1 MRQLVGGAG
10 GADMHAA
17 TVARI
22 IGVMVRTHTGLD
34 DSATLQTM
42 NATGTSLWE
51 KDKQSEPKTWN
62 VEVFIKVCFRFSS
75 KPFLLLYHFFKTVL
89 SARLEKLKIPYLR
102 CGRCITLFCFI
113 IHICCFYT
121 IQYFPNGLLLKMYYL
136 YALGS
141 RYRY

>member
-1 MRQLVGGAG
+1 MRQLVAGAG
-10 GADMHAA
+10 GSDMHAA

-62 VEVFIKVCFRFSS
+62 VDVFIKV
-75 KPFLLLYHFFKTVL
+75 
-89 SARLEKLKIPYLR
+89 
-102 CGRCITLFCFI
+102 GLFP
-113 IHICCFYT
+113 H
-121 IQYFPNGLLLKMYYL
+121 
-136 YALGS
+136 S
-141 RYRY
+141 

>member
-1 MRQLVGGAG
+1 MSVSQVSSSDELGREVNTHCQYLQFTSNPETCRHHMRQLVAGAG
-10 GADMHAA
+10 GSDMHAA

-62 VEVFIKVCFRFSS
+62 VEVFIKV
-75 KPFLLLYHFFKTVL
+75 
-89 SARLEKLKIPYLR
+89 
-102 CGRCITLFCFI
+102 GLFP
-113 IHICCFYT
+113 H
-121 IQYFPNGLLLKMYYL
+121 
-136 YALGS
+136 S
-141 RYRY
+141 

>member
-102 CGRCITLFCFI
+102 VGAASLCCFCSVSSFTFVVFTLFNI
-113 IHICCFYT
+113 SLMVY
-121 IQYFPNGLLLKMYYL
+121 
-136 YALGS
+136 S
-141 RYRY
+141 